1 MRQDDGKRHG
11 GDIFSPYCGK
21 FWAFARGW
29 DWSMF
34 RSKSPHPA
42 SHHRDEHM
50 TLIDDLSK
58 RRGGREAR
66 KALRSRA
73 IPMSEAAVRPGMV
86 GGQYKPL
93 KDADMQRIH
102 ETALKLLETVGM
114 GTPIPSCVEAMT
126 ARGCWINDKG
136 RLCIP
141 RSLVE
146 DILATCARNF
156 VLHAR
161 DPNLDLEPWGNKV
174 YFGTAGAAVHVAEIE
189 SNSYRESYLADLYD
203 AARIV
208 DTCEHIHFFQRCLT
222 ARDMLNGH
230 DLDIN
235 TLYASLAGTNKHVGT
250 SMVEPQ
256 HVDECLQILHY
267 VAGGEKKWRERPFV
281 SQSNC
286 FVVPPL
292 KFAEDAC
299 RCLEVAARGGMP
311 VLLLSAAQAGA
322 TSPAALAGTVV
333 QAVSECLAGLVYIN
347 CVVPGAIAI
356 WGPWPFVSDLRTG
369 AMSGGSGEQALITA
383 ACGQMGHFYNL
394 TVGSAAGMC
403 DSKFPDVQAGYEK
416 GVTAGISAM
425 AGINMMYEMA
435 GMHASLLGF
444 CLESLLIDNDMLGS
458 INRNVRGIE
467 VNDATLSFDVI
478 TEVCLEGPG
487 HYLGSDQTLSMMQT
501 EYVYPHLGNR
511 MSPKEWNEAGKP
523 DILKKAIAK
532 KREILST
539 YYPEY
544 IPRDIDDAIRA
555 KHDIRLPREVM
566 ELGDPRWIK

>member
-1 MRQDDGKRHG
+1 VGMTAEQECERK
-11 GDIFSPYCGK
+11 
-21 FWAFARGW
+21 
-29 DWSMF
+29 
-34 RSKSPHPA
+34 
-42 SHHRDEHM
+42 M
-50 TLIDDLSK
+50 TLSEDTSR

-66 KALRSRA
+66 KFLRSHA
-73 IPMSEAAVRPGMV
+73 IPMEKAAVRPGMV

-93 KDADMQRIH
+93 KDVDMVRIH
-102 ETALKLLETVGM
+102 ETALKLLENVGV
-114 GTPIPSCVEAMT
+114 GTPIPSCVEAVT
-126 ARGCWINDKG
+126 ARGGFINDRG

-146 DILATCARNF
+146 DILASCARNF

-161 DPNLDLEPWGNKV
+161 DPKLDLEPWGNKV
-174 YFGTAGAAVHVAEIE
+174 YFGTAGAAVHIAEIGT
-189 SNSYRESYLADLYD
+189 NSYRESYLADLYD

-235 TLYASLAGTNKHVGT
+235 TLYASIAGTNKHVGT

-299 RCLEVAARGGMP
+299 RCLEAAARGGMP

-333 QAVSECLAGLVYIN
+333 QAVAECLAGLVYIN

-403 DSKFPDVQAGYEK
+403 DAKFPDVQAGYEK

-467 VNDATLSFDVI
+467 VTDETLSFDVI
-478 TEVCLEGPG
+478 TEVCTTGPG

-532 KREILST
+532 KKEILST

-544 IPRDIDDAIRA
+544 IPRDVDEMIRA
-555 KHDIRLPREVM
+555 KHDIRLPREQM
-566 ELGDPRWIK
+566 MMGDPRWIT

>member
-1 MRQDDGKRHG
+1 M
-11 GDIFSPYCGK
+11 S
-21 FWAFARGW
+21 AV
-29 DWSMF
+29 
-34 RSKSPHPA
+34 
-42 SHHRDEHM
+42 E
-50 TLIDDLSK
+50 DLSK
-58 RRGGREAR
+58 RRGGRDAR
-66 KALRSRA
+66 RALRARP
-73 IPMSEAAVRPGMV
+73 IPRDEAAVRPGMV

-93 KDADMQRIH
+93 KESDLERIH
-102 ETALKLLETVGM
+102 ETALKLLETVGI
-114 GTPIPSCVEAMT
+114 GQAIPSCVEAMT
-126 ARGCWINDKG
+126 ARGCWMNDRG

-141 RSLVE
+141 RGLVE
-146 DILATCARNF
+146 DILATCARDF

-161 DPNLDLEPWGNKV
+161 DPKHDMEPSGKRV
-174 YFGTAGAAVHVAEIE
+174 YFGTAGAAVHIVEPE
-189 SNSYRESYLADLYD
+189 TRSYRESLLVDLYD

-222 ARDMLNGH
+222 ARDMITGH

-235 TLYASLAGTNKHVGT
+235 TLYACLAGTSKHVGT
-250 SMVEPQ
+250 SMVDPD
-256 HVDECLQILHY
+256 HVDECLKMLHY
-267 VAGGEKKWRERPFV
+267 VAGGEAAWRERPFV

-286 FVVPPL
+286 FVVPPM

-299 RCLEVAARGGMP
+299 RCLEAAARGGMP

-333 QAVSECLAGLVYIN
+333 QAVAECLAGLVYIN

-369 AMSGGSGEQALITA
+369 AMSGGSGEQALITSGCA
-383 ACGQMGHFYNL
+383 QMGQFYNL

-403 DSKFPDVQAGYEK
+403 DSKLPDMQAGYEK

-425 AGINMMYEMA
+425 TGLNLMYESA

-467 VNDATLSFDVI
+467 VTEDSLSLDVI
-478 TEVCLEGPG
+478 TSVCLDGPG
-487 HYLGSDQTLSMMQT
+487 HYLGSNQTLTLMQRD
-501 EYVYPHLGNR
+501 YVYPVVGNR

-523 DILKKAIAK
+523 DIVEVAAKK

-544 IPRDIDDAIRA
+544 LSADVDAHLRA
-555 KHDIRLPREVM
+555 HHDIRLLRQQM
-566 ELGDPRWIK
+566 EPGDPRWLR

>member
-1 MRQDDGKRHG
+1 M
-11 GDIFSPYCGK
+11 S
-21 FWAFARGW
+21 AV
-29 DWSMF
+29 
-34 RSKSPHPA
+34 
-42 SHHRDEHM
+42 E
-50 TLIDDLSK
+50 DLSR

-66 KALRSRA
+66 RALRSRP
-73 IPMSEAAVRPGMV
+73 IPMADAAVRPGMV

-93 KDADMQRIH
+93 TDNDMQRIH
-102 ETALKLLETVGM
+102 KTALKLLETVGLAQA
-114 GTPIPSCVEAMT
+114 IPSCVEAMT
-126 ARGCWINDKG
+126 ARGCWLNAQG

-141 RSLVE
+141 ASLVE
-146 DILATCARNF
+146 DTLASCARNF

-161 DPNLDLEPWGNKV
+161 DPKHDMEPSGNRV
-174 YFGTAGAAVHVAEIE
+174 YFGTAGAAVHIVEPE
-189 SNSYRESYLADLYD
+189 TKSYRESLLVDLYD
-203 AARIV
+203 AGRIV
-208 DTCEHIHFFQRCLT
+208 DNCEHIHFYQRPVT
-222 ARDMLNGH
+222 ARDMITGH

-235 TLYASLAGTNKHVGT
+235 TMYACLAGTEKHVGT
-250 SMVEPQ
+250 SMVDPA
-256 HVDECLQILHY
+256 HVDECLQILH
-267 VAGGEKKWRERPFV
+267 VLAGGEDKWRERPFV

-286 FVVPPL
+286 FVVPPM

-299 RCLEVAARGGMP
+299 RCLEAAARGGMP

-333 QAVSECLAGLVYIN
+333 QAVAECLAGLVYIN

-369 AMSGGSGEQALITA
+369 AMSGGSGEQALITSGCA
-383 ACGQMGHFYNL
+383 QMGHFYNL

-403 DSKFPDVQAGYEK
+403 DSKLPDMQAGYEK

-425 AGINMMYEMA
+425 TGINMLYESA

-467 VNDATLSFDVI
+467 VNEDTLSLEVI
-478 TEVCLEGPG
+478 SQVCIEGPG
-487 HYLGSDQTLSMMQT
+487 HYLGNEQTLQLMQKD
-501 EYVYPHLGNR
+501 YVYPQVANR

-523 DILKKAIAK
+523 EIVERAAAR

-544 IPRDIDDAIRA
+544 IPRHIDEMIRA
-555 KHDIRLPREVM
+555 KHDIKLPRSVM
-566 ELGDPRWIK
+566 EPGDPRWA

>member
-1 MRQDDGKRHG
+1 M
-11 GDIFSPYCGK
+11 S
-21 FWAFARGW
+21 AV
-29 DWSMF
+29 
-34 RSKSPHPA
+34 
-42 SHHRDEHM
+42 E
-50 TLIDDLSK
+50 DLSR

-66 KALRSRA
+66 KALRSRP
-73 IPMSEAAVRPGMV
+73 IPMAEAAVRPGMV

-93 KDADMQRIH
+93 ADSDMQRIH
-102 ETALKLLETVGM
+102 DTALKLLETVGL
-114 GTPIPSCVEAMT
+114 GQAIPSCIEAMT
-126 ARGCWINDKG
+126 ARGCSLNSKG

-146 DILATCARNF
+146 DILASCARNF
-156 VLHAR
+156 VLHGR
-161 DPNLDLEPWGNKV
+161 DAKHDMEPSGNRV
-174 YFGTAGAAVHVAEIE
+174 YFGTAGAAVFIVEPE
-189 SNSYRESYLADLYD
+189 TRTYRESLLADLYD

-208 DTCEHIHFFQRCLT
+208 DNCDHIHFFQRSLT
-222 ARDMLNGH
+222 ARDMITGH

-235 TLYASLAGTNKHVGT
+235 TMYACLAGTSKHVGT
-250 SMVEPQ
+250 SMVAPE
-256 HVDECLQILHY
+256 HVDECLQMLHFI
-267 VAGGEKKWRERPFV
+267 AGGEAKWRERPFV

-286 FVVPPL
+286 FVVPPM

-333 QAVSECLAGLVYIN
+333 QAVAECLAGLVYIN

-369 AMSGGSGEQALITA
+369 AMSGGSGEQALITS
-383 ACGQMGHFYNL
+383 ACAQMGHFYNL

-403 DSKFPDVQAGYEK
+403 DSKLPDMQAGYEK

-425 AGINMMYEMA
+425 TGINLMYESA

-467 VNDATLSFDVI
+467 VNEDTLSLEVI
-478 TEVCLEGPG
+478 ADVCLNGPG
-487 HYLGSDQTLSMMQT
+487 HYLGNPQTLSLMQK
-501 EYVYPHLGNR
+501 EYIYPQVANR
-511 MSPKEWNEAGKP
+511 MSPKEWLEAGKP
-523 DILKKAIAK
+523 DLVERAAAR

-539 YYPEY
+539 YYPDYLPWE
-544 IPRDIDDAIRA
+544 IDKVLRER
-555 KHDIRLPREVM
+555 HDIKLARQTM
-566 ELGDPRWIK
+566 EPGDPRWQR

>member
-1 MRQDDGKRHG
+1 M
-11 GDIFSPYCGK
+11 S
-21 FWAFARGW
+21 AV
-29 DWSMF
+29 
-34 RSKSPHPA
+34 
-42 SHHRDEHM
+42 E
-50 TLIDDLSK
+50 DLSR

-73 IPMSEAAVRPGMV
+73 IPMAEAAVRPGMV

-93 KDADMQRIH
+93 TDLDMQRIH
-102 ETALKLLETVGM
+102 EAALKLLETVGL
-114 GTPIPSCVEAMT
+114 GQAIPTCIEAMT
-126 ARGCWINDKG
+126 ARGCFMNAKD

-146 DILATCARNF
+146 DTLASCARNF
-156 VLHAR
+156 VLHGR
-161 DPNLDLEPWGNKV
+161 DSRHDMEPSGNRV
-174 YFGTAGAAVHVAEIE
+174 YFGTAGAAVFIVEPE
-189 SNSYRESYLADLYD
+189 TRTYRESVLADLYD

-208 DTCEHIHFFQRCLT
+208 DTCDNIHFFQRSLT
-222 ARDMLNGH
+222 ARDMITGH

-235 TLYASLAGTNKHVGT
+235 TMYACLAGTQKHVGT
-250 SMVEPQ
+250 SMVDPA
-256 HVDECLQILHY
+256 HVDECLQMLHFI
-267 VAGGEKKWRERPFV
+267 AGGEAQWRERPFV

-286 FVVPPL
+286 FVVPPM

-299 RCLEVAARGGMP
+299 RCLETAARGGMP

-333 QAVSECLAGLVYIN
+333 QAVAECLAGLVYIN
-347 CVVPGAIAI
+347 CIVPGAVAI

-369 AMSGGSGEQALITA
+369 AMSGGSGEQALITS
-383 ACGQMGHFYNL
+383 ACAQMGHFYTL

-403 DSKFPDVQAGYEK
+403 DAKLPDMQAGYEK

-425 AGINMMYEMA
+425 TGINLMYESA

-467 VNDATLSFDVI
+467 VNDDTLSVEVI
-478 TEVCLEGPG
+478 ADVCLDGPG
-487 HYLGSDQTLSMMQT
+487 HYLGNDQTLSLMQK
-501 EYVYPHLGNR
+501 EYVYPSIANR
-511 MSPKEWNEAGKP
+511 MSPKEWLEAGKP
-523 DILKKAIAK
+523 DLVEKAAAR

-539 YYPEY
+539 YYPDY
-544 IPRDIDDAIRA
+544 LPRAIDDGIRA
-555 KHDIRLPREVM
+555 KHDIKLPRQTM
-566 ELGDPRWIK
+566 EPGDPRWQR

>member
-1 MRQDDGKRHG
+1 
-11 GDIFSPYCGK
+11 
-21 FWAFARGW
+21 
-29 DWSMF
+29 
-34 RSKSPHPA
+34 
-42 SHHRDEHM
+42 M
-50 TLIDDLSK
+50 TLVEDLSR
-58 RRGGREAR
+58 RRGGRDAR
-66 KALRSRA
+66 RAMRARA
-73 IPMSEAAVRPGMV
+73 IPMDEAAVRPGMM

-93 KDADMQRIH
+93 KDNDLPRIH
-102 ETALKLLETVGM
+102 AAALRLLETVGL
-114 GTPIPSCVEAMT
+114 GSAIPSCVEAMT

-141 RSLVE
+141 AGLVE
-146 DILATCARNF
+146 DTIAKARRNF
-156 VLHAR
+156 VLPGR
-161 DPNLDLEPWGNKV
+161 DPKHDMEPSGKRV
-174 YFGTAGAAVHVAEIE
+174 YFGTAGAAVHIVEPE
-189 SNSYRESYLADLYD
+189 TREYRESLLVDLYD
-203 AARIV
+203 AGRIV
-208 DTCEHIHFFQRCLT
+208 DTCEHIHFYQRPIT
-222 ARDMLNGH
+222 ARDMITGH

-235 TLYASLAGTNKHVGT
+235 TMYACLASTSKHVGT
-250 SMVEPQ
+250 SMVDPA
-256 HVDECLQILHY
+256 HVEECLQILH
-267 VAGGEKKWRERPFV
+267 VLAGGEDKWRERPFV

-333 QAVSECLAGLVYIN
+333 QAVAECLAGLVYIN

-369 AMSGGSGEQALITA
+369 AMSGGSGEQALITSGCA
-383 ACGQMGHFYNL
+383 QMGHFYDL

-403 DSKFPDVQAGYEK
+403 DAKLPDMQAGYEK

-425 AGINMMYEMA
+425 TGINLLYESA

-467 VNDATLSFDVI
+467 VTEDSLSVDVI
-478 TEVCLEGPG
+478 SQVCLDGPG
-487 HYLGSDQTLSMMQT
+487 HYLGSDQTLALMQKD
-501 EYVYPHLGNR
+501 YVYPAIGNR

-523 DILKKAIAK
+523 DLVQRAAAR

-544 IPRDIDDAIRA
+544 ISREHDEMIRA
-555 KHDIRLPREVM
+555 KHDIKLPRSVM
-566 ELGDPRWIK
+566 QPGDPRWI